1 MPVLHRIGNVSL
13 RIYADDHRPPHF
25 HIVALDFEV
34 IVCISD
40 LAVIAGQ
47 ARPAQIAQALAWA
60 REHQEMLALLSTEL
74 NERD

>member
-25 HIVALDFEV
+25 HIVALDFQV
-34 IVCISD
+34 LVRISD

-60 REHQEMLALLSTEL
+60 REHQELLALQWAEL

>member
-13 RIYADDHRPPHF
+13 RIYADDHRQPHF

-34 IVCISD
+34 IVRISD

-60 REHQEMLALLSTEL
+60 REHQELLALQWAEL

>member
-25 HIVALDFEV
+25 HIVSLDFEV
-34 IVCISD
+34 IVRISD

-60 REHQEMLALLSTEL
+60 REHQEMLALLWTEL